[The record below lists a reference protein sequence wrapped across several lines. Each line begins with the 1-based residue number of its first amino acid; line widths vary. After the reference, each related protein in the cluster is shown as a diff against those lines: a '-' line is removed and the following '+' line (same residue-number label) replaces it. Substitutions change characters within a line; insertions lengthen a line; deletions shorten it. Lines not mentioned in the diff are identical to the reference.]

1 MPTSPFLQ
9 PPPIT
14 LLETILKPLKVSLEF
29 LPTEV
34 TKERLKSYVWTEDVL
49 SELIPYYIPCMIPR
63 FFENDYPINTV
74 TIIRHILKEYDI
86 KIVAKE
92 GTVDYKKNTVYHIS
106 RNTKDILDE
115 EIVLRFE

>member
-14 LLETILKPLKVSLEF
+14 LLETILKPLKVSLTF
-29 LPTEV
+29 LPTEI
-34 TKERLKSYVWTEDVL
+34 TKERFKAYVWTEEIL
-49 SELIPYYIPCMIPR
+49 SELIPYYIPSMVPR

-86 KIVAKE
+86 KIVGKE
-92 GTVDYKKNTVYHIS
+92 GTIDYKKNTVYHVS
-106 RNTKDILDE
+106 RNKKDVLDE
-115 EIVLRFE
+115 EVVLSFD